1 MEHVFIVLGSL
12 LISFF
17 LYLGLSYIINTLY
30 TDYLLMYFHIFYIE
44 WLPNLFLILFSLLS
58 LFVVSLAFKK
68 EIKMKKL
75 ARIEE

>member
-1 MEHVFIVLGSL
+1 MEQMLIVLGSL
-12 LISFF
+12 LISFV
-17 LYLGLSYIINTLY
+17 LYLVLSYIVNTLY

-44 WLPNLFLILFSLLS
+44 WIPILFLVFFSLLS